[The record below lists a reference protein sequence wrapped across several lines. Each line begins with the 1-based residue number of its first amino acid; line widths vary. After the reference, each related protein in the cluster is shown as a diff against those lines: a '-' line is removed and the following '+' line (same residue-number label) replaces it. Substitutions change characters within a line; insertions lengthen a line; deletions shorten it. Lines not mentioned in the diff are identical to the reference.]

1 MDGFL
6 LCSLLIMCMVMKMA
20 ENAAPSLY
28 SMNAHRVSVCES
40 VCVCANP
47 VSSAR
52 PRRVSG
58 EGAAHLSGCK
68 HNRATR

>member
-20 ENAAPSLY
+20 ENVALSLCR
-28 SMNAHRVSVCES
+28 MNAHYVSVSVCG
-40 VCVCANP
+40 NP

-52 PRRVSG
+52 PRHVSG
-58 EGAAHLSGCK
+58 ESAAHLSETI
-68 HNRATR
+68 N